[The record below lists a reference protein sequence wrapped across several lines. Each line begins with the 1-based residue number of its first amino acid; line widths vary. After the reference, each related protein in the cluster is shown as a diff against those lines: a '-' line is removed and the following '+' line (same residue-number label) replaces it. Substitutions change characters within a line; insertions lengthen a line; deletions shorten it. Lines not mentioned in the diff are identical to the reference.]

1 MTHNPPTGPT
11 DTPPQTPGT
20 SDTAL
25 TQTNLPTDE
34 QKPALAERLTEWIER
49 VRDWHAERRK
59 TRLSVLPRED
69 SDSQSLIIVLAVMC
83 YLASLTAATLIAI
96 DGATDRWTL
105 DLTSTLTLRIKP
117 ASSLSN
123 QVAFEENLQDAITRL
138 RDTDGVINVTLIDT
152 DAAAKL
158 LVPWLGAEA
167 FTQDLPIPQLIDIHI
182 DSHNPPNLK
191 TLETDIQA
199 ILPSAQL
206 EDHSKWNDRILSFAG
221 LLQTVILLLLAIIIV
236 TTIIIVTF
244 ATRSWLIAK
253 HEIVEALHLIG
264 ARDIFIAEQF
274 QKKFLLLGLKSGAWG
289 LLAAFVTI
297 SLMAVASGR
306 ISVLSEI
313 SLLPPIDLQLLA
325 LVPLMVVPVL
335 AAILTT
341 ITARMTVLR
350 ILEKQMY

>member
-1 MTHNPPTGPT
+1 MTHNPPNGPT
-11 DTPPQTPGT
+11 E
-20 SDTAL
+20 TAL
-25 TQTNLPTDE
+25 TQSDPQTDE
-34 QKPALAERLTEWIER
+34 PKPTITQRLAELIER
-49 VRDWHAERRK
+49 VRAWYVERRK
-59 TRLSVLPRED
+59 TRISVLPRED

-123 QVAFEENLQDAITRL
+123 QAAFQDSLQDVMAQL
-138 RDTDGVINVTLIDT
+138 RDTDGVSNVTLIDT

-182 DSHNPPNLK
+182 DPHNPPNLK

-221 LLQTVILLLLAIIIV
+221 LLQTVTLLLLAIIIV
-236 TTIIIVTF
+236 TTVIIVTF

-274 QKKFLLLGLKSGAWG
+274 QKKFMLLGLKSGAWG
-289 LLAAFVTI
+289 LAAAVLTVSF
-297 SLMAVASGR
+297 MAVASGR

-325 LVPLMVVPVL
+325 LGPLLIVPVL
-335 AAILTT
+335 AACLTT

-350 ILEKQMY
+350 VLEKQMY